1 MIIRRATEADVK
13 LLAELNQDVQRIH
26 AEALPDWFKQPNQVD
41 AVAVDFATRILG
53 DTQEYVYIAE
63 VNGEAVGYICA
74 RRVERPENPYTYAQT
89 LMLIDQISVKP
100 RFQGCGCGRKL
111 IQTVVDLAMTNE
123 SKRVILDT
131 YAFNTQAQGFFG
143 EMGFARI
150 SMRYQM
156 ALDFNT

>member
-1 MIIRRATEADVK
+1 

-26 AEALPDWFKQPNQVD
+26 AEAHPDWFKQPNQLD

-63 VNGEAVGYICA
+63 VDSEAVGYICA
-74 RRVERPENPYTYAQT
+74 RRVDRPENPYTYAQT

-100 RFQGCGCGRKL
+100 RFQGRGCGRKL
-111 IQTVVDLAMTNE
+111 IQAVVDLAMTNRIE
-123 SKRVILDT
+123 RVILDT
-131 YAFNTQAQGFFG
+131 YAFNIKAQAFFS
-143 EMGFARI
+143 EMGFARM